1 MSSDSRSA
9 HIFSIC
15 SSLVLSFVCLFL
27 PAWADF
33 ETAMDAYNRK
43 DYATALREWRAL
55 VEQGDA
61 DAQDF
66 LGTLYFKG
74 WGVPQDDTKARQWW
88 EKAATQG
95 SSSAQSDL
103 GLPYAKGLGGI
114 QDLVQAYM
122 WYSLAAG
129 NGYDIATGYR
139 NDLAKQMTP
148 AQIAE
153 AQQLTQEWKPKCR

>member
-1 MSSDSRSA
+1 MIYDRPIPFRFA
-9 HIFSIC
+9 LAF
-15 SSLVLSFVCLFL
+15 VLSIACFVL

-43 DYATALREWRAL
+43 DYATALREWQAQAK
-55 VEQGDA
+55 QGDA

-74 WGVPQDDTKARQWW
+74 WGVPQDYTKARHWW
-88 EKAATQG
+88 EKAAAQG
-95 SSSAQSDL
+95 SASAQSDL
-103 GLPYAKGLGGI
+103 GQLYASGQGGS

-129 NGYDIATGYR
+129 NGYEIATGYR

-148 AQIAE
+148 AKIAE
-153 AQQLTQEWKPKCR
+153 AQRLARKWKPLKK

>member
-1 MSSDSRSA
+1 VIHARPIPFRFA
-9 HIFSIC
+9 LA
-15 SSLVLSFVCLFL
+15 LVLSIACFVL

-43 DYATALREWRAL
+43 DYATALREWQAQAK
-55 VEQGDA
+55 QGDA

-74 WGVPQDDTKARQWW
+74 WGVPQDYTKARQWW
-88 EKAATQG
+88 EKAAAQG
-95 SSSAQSDL
+95 SASAQSDL
-103 GLPYAKGLGGI
+103 ALLYANGLGGS

-129 NGYDIATGYR
+129 NGYEIATGYR

-153 AQQLTQEWKPKCR
+153 AQRLAREWKPLKK

>member
-1 MSSDSRSA
+1 MIHDRSIPFQFA
-9 HIFSIC
+9 LALALSI
-15 SSLVLSFVCLFL
+15 VCLVL

-43 DYATALREWRAL
+43 DYATALREWQAL
-55 VEQGDA
+55 AEQGEA

-74 WGVPQDDTKARQWW
+74 WGVAQDYTKARQWW
-88 EKAATQG
+88 KKAA
-95 SSSAQSDL
+95 AQSDL
-103 GLPYAKGLGGI
+103 ALLYANGLGGS

-122 WYSLAAG
+122 WYSLEAG
-129 NGYDIATGYR
+129 NGYEIATGYR

-148 AQIAE
+148 AQTAE
-153 AQQLTQEWKPKCR
+153 AQQLTREWKPKGR

>member
-1 MSSDSRSA
+1 MIHARPISFRFA
-9 HIFSIC
+9 LA
-15 SSLVLSFVCLFL
+15 LVLSIVCLVV

-33 ETAMDAYNRK
+33 ETGMDAYNRK
-43 DYATALREWRAL
+43 DYTTALREWRAL
-55 VEQGDA
+55 AEQGDA

-66 LGTLYFKG
+66 LGTLYFEG
-74 WGVPQDDTKARQWW
+74 WGVPKDYTKARQWW

-103 GLPYAKGLGGI
+103 GLLYAKGLGGT
-114 QDLVQAYM
+114 QDLVQAHM

-129 NGYDIATGYR
+129 NGYEIATGYR

-153 AQQLTQEWKPKCR
+153 AQQLTREWKPKGR